1 MKALQPSF
9 TGGEISPSLYARTD
23 LARYGNSLRTCR
35 NMIVSAY
42 GGCYNR
48 PGTQFLSATKDSG
61 SRKSRLIPF
70 QFNTTQTYVIELG
83 HLYARFFTNG
93 AQLVDG
99 SNNPVVVTTP
109 YTESDIW
116 DVRFTQ
122 SADVMQLVHPGY
134 PPQTLK
140 RLSASSF
147 SFGEFIVYEGPFQP
161 INPNQAL
168 KLAASAAAGNVTVTS
183 NTSNTFTA
191 DMVGMLIYL
200 ENANLSA
207 YKPWTSGEKNV
218 TVGTI
223 RRNAGKTYRA
233 SQLSSGGTYIL
244 TGGNAPQHDTGSQWD
259 GPGDVRSDGTNNYSV
274 GVLWEYVDS
283 GYGIVK
289 VTSYTSGT
297 QVSALVVKPLPSG
310 VVGGA
315 GSPGGSWSLTGDGTT
330 VTFSLAGNTSSNPL
344 LYAVTIDGTPVTDD
358 PNRQTSPTGPV
369 DSCVA
374 VDSII
379 PGVGMAAECDSVPIP
394 CVDHET
400 LAVQWCPACMLG
412 IANRPCWRIETE
424 SGAWVIVSKDTKCES
439 LERGYVHGDQLE
451 GLSLPVCDDELLPR
465 WERVV
470 SVTDAGIQPVA
481 KIFAGDRNYLAGGE
495 RGRYVSTHNIL
506 PAKQ

>member
-48 PGTQFLSATKDSG
+48 PGTKFINTTKDSG
-61 SRKSRLIPF
+61 ARKSRLIPF

-99 SNNPVVVTTP
+99 SNNPVQVTTP
-109 YTESDIW
+109 YTEDDIW
-116 DVRFTQ
+116 SVRITQ
-122 SADVMQLVHPGY
+122 SADVMQLVHRSY

-147 SFGEFIVYEGPFQP
+147 SFGEFTVYEGPFQP

-168 KLAASAAAGNVTVTS
+168 KLAASGTAGNVTVTS
-183 NTSNTFTA
+183 NTSGTFSA

-207 YKPWTSGEKNV
+207 YKPWTSGEKAV
-218 TVGTI
+218 SVGTI

-233 SQLSSGGTYIL
+233 SQIASGGTYNL
-244 TGGNAPQHDTGSQWD
+244 TGGNAPQHDSGSQWD

-289 VTSYTSGT
+289 VTSY
-297 QVSALVVKPLPSG
+297 VSDTAVNALVVKPLPSG

-315 GSPGGSWSLTGDGTT
+315 GSPGGTWSLTGDG
-330 VTFSLAGNTSSNPL
+330 VTKTFTIAGNTSNNPL
-344 LYAVTIDGTPVTDD
+344 LYAVTINGTPTTDD
-358 PNRQTSPTGPV
+358 PNRPTYPTGPA

-374 VDSII
+374 IASFL
-379 PGVGMAAECDSVPIP
+379 PGGIVAAECQGQLIA
-394 CVDHET
+394 CLDHET
-400 LAVQWCPACMLG
+400 LAIQHDVAQMLG
-412 IANRPCWRIETE
+412 VSMQPCWRLESE
-424 SGAWVIVSKDTKCES
+424 SGAWLVISQCTKCET
-439 LERGYVHGDQLE
+439 LEHGYVLGDELE
-451 GLSLPVCDDELLPR
+451 GLSLPVGGDDLAFQ
-465 WERVV
+465 WERIVR
-470 SVTDAGIQPVA
+470 VTDDGVQPVA
-481 KIFAGDRNYLAGGE
+481 KIYAGDRNYPAGGK
-495 RGRYVSTHNIL
+495 RGRYISTHNLI
-506 PAKQ
+506 PAK